1 MESPLPNPL
10 PAIPEEGTRP
20 PDVAPRRYR
29 LPKSNILRGRGTF
42 KSILDRGSRQWQG
55 PIGMTIVA
63 SDTPSSRLGISIG
76 RPVGNAATRNA
87 IKRKLR
93 EAFRQMQHDWPTPQD
108 VVLLVRRHEPFALA
122 EYQRILSHL
131 MVRCLKKR
139 NNASA

>member
-1 MESPLPNPL
+1 M
-10 PAIPEEGTRP
+10 TT
-20 PDVAPRRYR
+20 RRYT
-29 LPKSNILRGRGTF
+29 LGKAQILRGRGTF
-42 KSILDRGSRQWQG
+42 KAILDRGSRQWQG
-55 PIGMTIVA
+55 PIGMTIV
-63 SDTPSSRLGISIG
+63 SIESPLSQVGISIG

-93 EAFRQMQHDWPTPQD
+93 EAFRQMQHDWPAPQA

-139 NNASA
+139 NPASA